1 MNWARDLS
9 VGKEGHSENFLKAS
23 NRSDL
28 ALITFASPM
37 TPFSFFCLP
46 LWSFERGGKF

>member
-9 VGKEGHSENFLKAS
+9 VGKEGHLSILKAS
-23 NRSDL
+23 NRSDP